1 MVEEHD
7 RQIYS
12 KDKLPKCIRDIWC
25 THYLLV
31 ISLLFVVTASNC
43 DDEPY
48 RIQVACYYSFIYGRV
63 EVVFNVKGCI
73 GERARRREA
82 HEYESTA
89 APDDFAGRCDA
100 RPGKSTKVVSRS
112 SRISKPLSNTH

>member
-1 MVEEHD
+1 M
-7 RQIYS
+7 
-12 KDKLPKCIRDIWC
+12 
-25 THYLLV
+25 
-31 ISLLFVVTASNC
+31 VTASNC

-73 GERARRREA
+73 RERREA

-89 APDDFAGRCDA
+89 APADFAGRCDA
-100 RPGKSTKVVSRS
+100 SPGKSTEVVSRS
-112 SRISKPLSNTH
+112 RRVSKPLSNAKNDGLTILNLLLF